1 MTAGKMPVGA
11 GIVRTISW
19 DPQIKARFL
28 APAEM

>member
-1 MTAGKMPVGA
+1 MPVGA